1 MTINMKV
8 FIWSGCD
15 KLQRRYWWQSVLLVC
30 KSVVIEPF
38 SKMTLRAKTAFVF
51 LCCFLCFLFLFWVF
65 FFFFDGSY
73 VNWSFGKKL
82 SSPYINLFTSAST
95 WVQIKKYIV
104 KISQQE
110 KRLKLLRFKRCTKN
124 EVFHEGFLR

>member
-1 MTINMKV
+1 MKV

-15 KLQRRYWWQSVLLVC
+15 KLQRRYWLQSVLLVC

-38 SKMTLRAKTAFVF
+38 SKMTLRAKTAFVIF
-51 LCCFLCFLFLFWVF
+51 LLFLLFPFSFLFFFFF

-73 VNWSFGKKL
+73 VNRSFGKKL

-95 WVQIKKYIV
+95 CVQIKKYIV
-104 KISQQE
+104 KIFQQE
-110 KRLKLLRFKRCTKN
+110 RRLKLLRFKRCTKN
-124 EVFHEGFLR
+124 EVFHEGFLQ